1 MEKANESE
9 DRIKPIDYH
18 KELDRFKSERDDLK
32 AENIALSRAVSERE
46 SKLNEANNTID
57 ELRLN

>member
-32 AENIALSRAVSERE
+32 DENIALSRAVSERE
-46 SKLNEANNTID
+46 SKLNEGNNTID